1 MALHLLVVEG
11 NTRADRAPYLAKFG
25 KTASQ
30 SYAATLEALAPDAK
44 CEICFPADLD
54 SVLPAGAGLEAY
66 DAVFITGSALN
77 VYDGGPAIDRQLE
90 LVRAIF
96 ASKTPLF
103 GSCWGLQVACTA
115 AGGVV
120 VKNARGREIGVARN
134 IRPNTAGL
142 AHPLLAGR
150 AGAFDAL
157 CSHIDH
163 VQTAPPGAVLLAG
176 NAMSE
181 VQAMEIDFSGGT
193 FWGVQYHPEY
203 SLTEIASIMDRRAE
217 TLADEQMFVNEAA
230 AKAYAADLVAV
241 ERDPGRV
248 DLAQRLELGQ
258 DVREPSLRQIEL
270 GNFLERLARP
280 FAARRGR
287 G

>member
-1 MALHLLVVEG
+1 MPLHILVLEG
-11 NTRADRAPYLAKFG
+11 NTRADREPYVAAFG

-30 SYAATLEALAPDAK
+30 SYAVTLKTLAPDAE
-44 CEICFPADLD
+44 CEIVYPADPD
-54 SVLPAGAGLEAY
+54 GALPQGAALESY
-66 DAVFITGSALN
+66 DAAFITGSALN
-77 VYDGGPAIDRQLE
+77 VYEGGPAIERQIE

-96 ASKTPLF
+96 ASQTPLF

-120 VKNARGREIGVARN
+120 VKNPRGREIGVARN
-134 IRPNTAGL
+134 IRPNAAGR

-150 AGAFDAL
+150 AERFDAL

-163 VQTAPPGAVLLAG
+163 VETAPEGAKPLAG

-181 VQAMEIDFSGGT
+181 VQAMEIAYAGGM

-203 SLTEIASIMDRRAE
+203 SLTEVASIMERRAPA
-217 TLADEQMFVNEAA
+217 LASENVFADEAA

-241 ERDPGRV
+241 ERDSTRV
-248 DLAQRLELGQ
+248 DLAQRLELGE
-258 DVREPSLRQIEL
+258 DVRAPSQRRIEL
-270 GNFLERLARP
+270 VNFLERLARP
-280 FAARRGR
+280 LAAQRGR